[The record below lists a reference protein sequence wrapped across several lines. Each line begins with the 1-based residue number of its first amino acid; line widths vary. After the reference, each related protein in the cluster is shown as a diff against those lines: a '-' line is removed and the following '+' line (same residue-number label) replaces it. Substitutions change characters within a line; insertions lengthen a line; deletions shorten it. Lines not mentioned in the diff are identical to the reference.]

1 MTAPLP
7 HDGLLADEST
17 PATAET
23 LFARLD
29 ALGIAHT
36 THHHPAVFTV
46 EEARDLREDI
56 PGGRSKN
63 LFLRDKK
70 GRMTLFS
77 APAELDVDLKRLAEL
92 IGARG
97 RLSFASDERLMK
109 YLGVLRGAV
118 SPFAV
123 INDTGRAARVVL
135 ERGLLAHEPLNFHPL
150 DNTMTTSISA
160 ADLLRFLAAEGHE
173 PEMVSLG

>member
-1 MTAPLP
+1 MTSPLP
-7 HDGLLADEST
+7 HDGLLADGT
-17 PATAET
+17 APATPEA

-29 ALGIAHT
+29 ALGIQHT
-36 THHHPAVFTV
+36 THHHPPVFTV
-46 EEARDLREDI
+46 EEARDVRGDI

-77 APAELDVDLKRLAEL
+77 GPADLDVDLKRLAER

-109 YLGVLRGAV
+109 YLGVVRGAV

-123 INDTGRAARVVL
+123 INDAGRAAQVVL

-150 DNTMTTSISA
+150 DNTMTTAVAA
-160 ADLLRFLAAEGHE
+160 ADLLRFLAAEGHA
-173 PEMVSLG
+173 PEIVSLA